1 METPM
6 TKHSLLLSSVAAL
19 ALATTAAY
27 SESHVR
33 LDANG
38 NPVSGGASVSS
49 DPLGGQIVVEQG
61 DAEVDVTVPDPVVTV
76 DQARPEVLVEQA
88 QPEITVTVAEPT
100 VTVEQ
105 QAPIITIEQAQ
116 PEVVVTIPEPTITV
130 IMPEPNV
137 NVDTAEPEIAVQQP
151 EPIVRFVRPEPRITI
166 EESEPRVEVT
176 QAEPQIRLNRAEA
189 AEIAIEQADANVN
202 VQSEGEGEVVL
213 SETDPVVN
221 IEQSGQ
227 ADVNVDQAE
236 ARVVIDG
243 NADPAVTIDGTDGER
258 AEAVSTDVQP
268 PADPA
273 ASMFADVR
281 VSDLVGMD
289 VRGETGNEVGEI
301 DSIVKGNDGLVAI
314 VGVGGFLG
322 LGEHE
327 VAIALDRF
335 ERSDDVLILNAL
347 TESELEAMP
356 AWDKSGEVQA
366 LDMMVGDIK

>member
-1 METPM
+1 M
-6 TKHSLLLSSVAAL
+6 
-19 ALATTAAY
+19 
-27 SESHVR
+27 
-33 LDANG
+33 
-38 NPVSGGASVSS
+38 
-49 DPLGGQIVVEQG
+49 
-61 DAEVDVTVPDPVVTV
+61 
-76 DQARPEVLVEQA
+76 
-88 QPEITVTVAEPT
+88 
-100 VTVEQ
+100 
-105 QAPIITIEQAQ
+105 
-116 PEVVVTIPEPTITV
+116 
-130 IMPEPNV
+130 
-137 NVDTAEPEIAVQQP
+137 
-151 EPIVRFVRPEPRITI
+151 
-166 EESEPRVEVT
+166 
-176 QAEPQIRLNRAEA
+176 
-189 AEIAIEQADANVN
+189 
-202 VQSEGEGEVVL
+202 
-213 SETDPVVN
+213 N

-243 NADPAVTIDGTDGER
+243 NTDPAVTIDGTDGER